1 MRECF
6 PIGPCSS
13 NKKEYNNIYLHPW
26 IEENKIKFNDYP
38 DRYNVID
45 DFNYCSDLYEKIL
58 PEVSKIL
65 KIKPTV
71 EKYWNN
77 AC

>member
-1 MRECF
+1 MNEK
-6 PIGPCSS
+6 IYLITTSLEETY
-13 NKKEYNNIYLHPW
+13 KKKYKNIYLHPW

-65 KIKPTV
+65 NEIHKKNLT
-71 EKYWNN
+71 
-77 AC
+77 